1 LFAKHPLDALASR
14 RALLRLPHRER
25 ERERENPW
33 LFIPV
38 LIFLRPYPVPWCAAA
53 GLPVLSD
60 LPEGF
65 SPSEERR
72 GSGSAL
78 VLDFQSDEKQSL
90 VDTAVGQLHCH
101 QLLACARCKL
111 WWMTP
116 EWGSSAEDVP
126 PETQFLLTEVEEG
139 GPYAI
144 ILPLISQ
151 STFRGTLRPP
161 NKEQKGNSADHL
173 FLRLESHNEDV
184 TASHFKDTVLV
195 QASWD
200 LYDLVDEAVAL
211 AASLSGGSR
220 PLREKQLPESLNVFG
235 WCTWDAFYSKVSA
248 KGRVP
253 HRSLPSRFSTG
264 CLAGPEFEAGKRSL
278 SS

>member
-1 LFAKHPLDALASR
+1 
-14 RALLRLPHRER
+14 
-25 ERERENPW
+25 
-33 LFIPV
+33 
-38 LIFLRPYPVPWCAAA
+38 
-53 GLPVLSD
+53 
-60 LPEGF
+60 
-65 SPSEERR
+65 
-72 GSGSAL
+72 
-78 VLDFQSDEKQSL
+78 
-90 VDTAVGQLHCH
+90 
-101 QLLACARCKL
+101 
-111 WWMTP
+111 MTP

-248 KGRVP
+248 KGIREGLTSLNNGGVP
-253 HRSLPSRFSTG
+253 PRLLVIDDGWQQTDVDLEQRKMFGDEHMSAEEIWEAERMALSMEAKELEKSGGGTSAYAATVRTTIEDEDELLERQRMRDEYLRESLLHLLESAQSWRKDPAPSLRRPLESALMTPSPLG
-264 CLAGPEFEAGKRSL
+264 VQCSRCR
-278 SS
+278 